1 MRSVTSRWNLSRL
14 DRQRAVDLRP
24 ETLFGLAGKVA
35 VVTGAGG
42 GIGAWLSAGLAAA
55 GATVLLTDHPNSP
68 TAETAKAIRDA
79 GGKTEELACDLLQDD
94 APEQVVEAAVQRLG
108 RIDILV
114 NNAGV
119 NRREPIFDVSRQSW
133 DLIATLNLRV
143 PYELSRAAARRMAAG
158 DGGAIVHIASLTN
171 AIGLQGVSVY
181 GAHKAAICQL
191 AKSMAVEW
199 AGYKIRVNAICPG
212 FMLTP
217 LSKPLWDDPVRG
229 GWILERSLLKRPG
242 YPEELIGSLLL
253 LVSTAGSFITGQT
266 LYVDGGWLAGTPWMP
281 DNDVE
286 VAAGSTA

>member
-1 MRSVTSRWNLSRL
+1 
-14 DRQRAVDLRP
+14 
-24 ETLFGLAGKVA
+24 KVA

-42 GIGAWLSAGLAAA
+42 GIGAWLSAGLAVA

-68 TAETAKAIRDA
+68 TTETGDAIRTA
-79 GGKTEELACDLLQDD
+79 GGKAEEFACDLLQDD
-94 APEQVVEAAVQRLG
+94 AAELVVDAALQRVG
-108 RIDILV
+108 GIDILV

-119 NRREPIFDVSRQSW
+119 NRREPIFAVSRQSW

-143 PYELSRAAARRMAAG
+143 PYELSRAAAKRMMATG
-158 DGGAIVHIASLTN
+158 NEGAIVHIASLTN

-181 GAHKAAICQL
+181 GAHKAAISPL

-199 AGYKIRVNAICPG
+199 ARYKIRVNAICPG

-242 YPEELIGSLLL
+242 YPQELIGCLLL
-253 LVSTAGSFITGQT
+253 LVSPAGSFITGQT
-266 LYVDGGWLAGTPWMP
+266 MYVDGGWLAGTPWTP
-281 DNDVE
+281 D
-286 VAAGSTA
+286 